1 MPSTA
6 GQSQPDAI
14 RKELDRVA
22 RLGSSISPALSQA
35 IKGMLAALDY
45 ADDTLVDAHLN
56 SALEALCELVQN
68 AIHDQL
74 EISESLQETLR
85 TAWREQ
91 CTGRLCIENLD
102 PLGKEIETL
111 IDERL
116 KVMMDLRNE
125 AVKQLVEENY
135 VVENAAGLEKGIED
149 LQKFKKDIF
158 KDWPWSN
165 SPLPPV
171 NRKMV
176 AESRAAIARGE
187 GEPIQHVIRRLG
199 GDSSSKAAEKD

>member
-1 MPSTA
+1 
-6 GQSQPDAI
+6 
-14 RKELDRVA
+14 
-22 RLGSSISPALSQA
+22 
-35 IKGMLAALDY
+35 
-45 ADDTLVDAHLN
+45 
-56 SALEALCELVQN
+56 
-68 AIHDQL
+68 
-74 EISESLQETLR
+74 
-85 TAWREQ
+85 
-91 CTGRLCIENLD
+91 
-102 PLGKEIETL
+102 
-111 IDERL
+111 
-116 KVMMDLRNE
+116 MDLRNE